1 MKRILTAWA
10 LTAVVSVCAAQTIVR
25 MPVKQNPLFAV
36 STNKVE
42 LTMPAGGGGL
52 ILGGNVVIEGGSGNY
67 SYRWYSPTGTELG
80 TESTCQVNEAGTY
93 MLDVTDSCDCLQTVE
108 FNLASA
114 GIGSTEVEGMKI
126 GPNPTSGVIYISGF
140 DAVRVAAI
148 DMSGRLAA
156 VAEGDGTALESVD
169 FSGLAQGEYILTLAD
184 GDGRM
189 VTHRIIIR

>member
-10 LTAVVSVCAAQTIVR
+10 LTAVVAVCAAQTIVR
-25 MPVKQNPLFAV
+25 MPVRQNPLFAV

-42 LTMPAGGGGL
+42 LTMPADGGGL

-67 SYRWYSPTGTELG
+67 SYRWYSPDGTELG
-80 TESTCQVNEAGTY
+80 TESTCLVNEAGTY
-93 MLDVTDSCDCLQTVE
+93 MLDVTDNCDCLQTVE

-140 DAVRVAAI
+140 DAVRVAAV

-156 VAEGDGTALESVD
+156 VVEGDGTALECVD

-184 GDGRM
+184 GEGKIVIHRM
-189 VTHRIIIR
+189 IKR

>member
-10 LTAVVSVCAAQTIVR
+10 LAAVVSVCAAQTIVR
-25 MPVKQNPLFAV
+25 MPVKQNPIFAV

-42 LTMPAGGGGL
+42 LTMPTDGGGV

-67 SYRWYSPTGTELG
+67 SYRWYSPDGKELG
-80 TESTCQVNEAGTY
+80 NEPTCQVNEAGTY

-114 GIGSTEVEGMKI
+114 GIGSTEVG
-126 GPNPTSGVIYISGF
+126 
-140 DAVRVAAI
+140 AL
-148 DMSGRLAA
+148 DMAGRLAA
-156 VAEGDGTALESVD
+156 VAEGDGTALESID

-184 GDGRM
+184 GEGRM
-189 VTHRIIIR
+189 VTHRIIKR